1 MRRALCMIGPVV
13 EEVGLRRMPVA
24 VAVASLTAVAGL
36 LAVTTAV
43 AGCGGGDTGREYR
56 AWLVGWSYAPE
67 TVKNMLAIA
76 GDLGRWMDSRD
87 VAPGRVDRCVIAE
100 FS

>member
-1 MRRALCMIGPVV
+1 VL
-13 EEVGLRRMPVA
+13 
-24 VAVASLTAVAGL
+24 
-36 LAVTTAV
+36 

-76 GDLGRWMDSRD
+76 GDLGPMDGQPR
-87 VAPGRVDRCVIAE
+87 RCARAGWIGA
-100 FS
+100 